1 MKKSLTILFLLMS
14 LLPMTAQ
21 TTFPDVSD
29 GTTEHWYYIQM
40 QNGMGVLTVQ
50 GENQNIVTAEA
61 VQKKADMQQWKV
73 VPATGNRY
81 QFVSRGGQIM
91 FYNGDK
97 FKSSAA
103 PAGGYSAFQ
112 IVQTSHATYKGYE
125 IYVDQLGSSSAYLN
139 QWGGAGFGRELGC
152 WTKGD
157 PNNPLAF
164 VAASDMVFLDVVP
177 DAVGEVSIQGTTTW
191 TPSHKHTLWYTTPGT
206 TWMSQALPIGNG
218 QFGATV

>member
-1 MKKSLTILFLLMS
+1 MKKSFTILFLLMS

-91 FYNGDK
+91 FYNGDR

-112 IVQTSHATYKGYE
+112 IVQTSRH
-125 IYVDQLGSSSAYLN
+125 VQRLRDLRRSAGQQFCLS
-139 QWGGAGFGRELGC
+139 QPMGRCRIWEG
-152 WTKGD
+152 TG
-157 PNNPLAF
+157 
-164 VAASDMVFLDVVP
+164 MLDERRPQQPARVRCC
-177 DAVGEVSIQGTTTW
+177 Q
-191 TPSHKHTLWYTTPGT
+191 
-206 TWMSQALPIGNG
+206 
-218 QFGATV
+218 